1 MSGLDTKEAI
11 DKIKKIAQSETYIP
25 EIRQR
30 VFDVLSTVEDDDQD
44 AVLEEV
50 VQEYK
55 KAKDYNTKRNLQ
67 IISPLIA
74 STKKDWGSEEN
85 ESEEEPKKKIKKWVI
100 KLVANSDKK
109 WEYKVYRYSV
119 VHWGTP
125 TAIRK
130 VYKNQ
135 MWWSSEWLLITN
147 EKWVAYPE
155 EKRFSAW
162 DVVYIKAPIDRLEK
176 LDEDTKE
183 KIRLQEN
190 YIDNQ
195 TESRKETLEEFNKQ
209 HPMWR
214 DVEISFWIPVKEYED
229 IDKTLASITTNQ
241 TLDPKKYEVVILLNR
256 PNKDV
261 EFDKKTE
268 EKILKFK
275 LNHPEY
281 NIHLFKHTF
290 SFPWGKDAEVNMWEI
305 YKLLWDTIIHRNTQR
320 KNIKW
325 MDMKKIRNLIVKR
338 GASDSTEKHPDYL
351 KHQIE
356 CYSHDYWGKE
366 LVRLAWESRILK
378 DVALTYPLLEID
390 EFFQRYYD
398 LEYQHGN
405 YLNRDVWLWSCK
417 ARCYCGVWGT
427 PTVRT
432 SEDTSFVRKIRNYV
446 EANKDECCMY
456 YDKDFIWATDGSTDR
471 WIYSIYK
478 WVPYCQK
485 YKEARFD
492 GADRTKK
499 IEWNSWAIENKWNS
513 KTKGLELTT
522 KNLERDLWALYR
534 QRIYKIFDPKNKI
547 LNKDYK
553 KYLNSSDWK
562 TATEAEK
569 KIRIAK
575 NIVSPIFEKILQRP
589 DFMGLDK
596 SDYSIEIQTSWYVRV
611 HFNESSIWKILAAQE
626 QRKEAGYYDYFK

>member
-1 MSGLDTKEAI
+1 MSGLNINTKEAI
-11 DKIKKIAQSETYIP
+11 DKIKKIAQLETYIP

-44 AVLEEV
+44 AVLEGV

-55 KAKDYNTKRNLQ
+55 KTKDYTTKRNLQ

-74 STKKDWGSEEN
+74 STKKDWGSEE
-85 ESEEEPKKKIKKWVI
+85 EPKKKIKKWVI
-100 KLVANSDKK
+100 RLVADSDKK

-125 TAIRK
+125 AAIRK

-135 MWWSSEWLLITN
+135 IWWSTEWLLITN

-155 EKRFSAW
+155 DKRFSAW
-162 DVVYIKAPIDRLEK
+162 DIVYIKAPIDRLDK

-183 KIRLQEN
+183 KIKLQEN

-195 TESRKETLEEFNKQ
+195 TESRKETLEEFNRQ
-209 HPMWR
+209 HPMWK
-214 DVEISFWIPVKEYED
+214 DVEISFWIPVKEYKD

-256 PNKDV
+256 PNKDT
-261 EFDKKTE
+261 EFDRETE

-290 SFPWGKDAEVNMWEI
+290 NFPKGKPANMWEI
-305 YKLLWDTIIHRNTQR
+305 YKLLWDTIVHRNTQR

-356 CYSHDYWGKE
+356 CYSRKYWGRE
-366 LVRLAWESRILK
+366 LVRLAWESRIPKEL
-378 DVALTYPLLEID
+378 ALTYPLIEID

-398 LEYQHGN
+398 LEYVHGDH
-405 YLNRDVWLWSCK
+405 LKRDVWLWSCK
-417 ARCYCGVWGT
+417 ARCYCGVWWT
-427 PTVRT
+427 NSVKIK
-432 SEDTSFVRKIRNYV
+432 EDTSFVQKVRNYV
-446 EANKDECCMY
+446 EWNKEDICMY
-456 YDKDFIWATDGSTDR
+456 YDQDFVWATDNSTDR
-471 WIYSIYK
+471 WIYSIRKWASYCERYK
-478 WVPYCQK
+478 K
-485 YKEARFD
+485 AKFD
-492 GADRTKK
+492 AKDETKK
-499 IEWNSWAIENKWNS
+499 REWNTWAIENKWRPE
-513 KTKGLELTT
+513 TQCLELTT
-522 KNLERDLWALYR
+522 KNLERDLWALFK
-534 QRIYKIFDPKNKI
+534 QKFNKI
-547 LNKDYK
+547 KTSSKNYK
-553 KYLNSSDWK
+553 SYLNSPEWK
-562 TATEAEK
+562 AATDAEK

-575 NIVSPIFEKILQRP
+575 NIVNPIFEKILQRP
-589 DFMGLDK
+589 DFMWLDE
-596 SDYSIEIQTSWYVRV
+596 SDYSIEIQTSWEVKL

-626 QRKEAGYYDYFK
+626 RKKEAGYYDYFK